1 MKGALDSYLA
11 ARNGSLISVGGLD
24 PDLTLSG
31 HITVRTRMR
40 VVIHIYMGAPER
52 DSKVKSTRVFPF
64 FPLELAI

>member
-1 MKGALDSYLA
+1 MNGALDSYLA

-40 VVIHIYMGAPER
+40 VAIYTYMGEPEN
-52 DSKVKSTRVFPF
+52 DLKMKLKKVFPS
-64 FPLELAI
+64 FPLKSAI